1 MSTPQKAPRF
11 NINSRHEN
19 LRKGKTTQRRTNANM
34 NMIFSGKDEYGII
47 IPSMKS
53 HNYGPSINET
63 YTFTPNYFS
72 QLTAKK
78 CNAIKEYIEAREAAM
93 GERIDGIRKPTANGG
108 ERISCDRAIAYIKQ
122 LLKGME
128 GGKRRVTRRR
138 ATRKRRV

>member
-34 NMIFSGKDEYGII
+34 NMIFSGKDEYDII

-63 YTFTPNYFS
+63 YTFTPTYFS
-72 QLTAKK
+72 NLTAKK
-78 CNAIKEYIEAREAAM
+78 CNAIKEYIEKREAAM
-93 GERIDGIRKPTANGG
+93 GKPIEGIRKSTANGG
-108 ERISCDRAIAYIKQ
+108 ERISCDKAIVYIKQ

-128 GGKRRVTRRR
+128 GGARKTRKRM
-138 ATRKRRV
+138 TRKRRV